1 VSEQTARSREYQR
14 RTNSALNLEEF
25 AAGAIIL
32 RSRPQVLF
40 VELTENCNL
49 HCLMCRSAGKYDA
62 SKNMDRDL
70 FHRIAEEIFP
80 HAAIVD
86 LRGWGESTIL
96 KDFLYYLEQT
106 SRYGC
111 RPRIVTNLTVGN
123 EELWRRL
130 VAHQAIIAISF
141 DAATSETF
149 ARLRPGSRL
158 PHILANLDVIADE
171 CRALGRTLD
180 DIYFNVVAQAEA
192 LDELPRIVDLAAEYG
207 LRRVHINPV
216 TLSPSHPG
224 HLSRHVDGVR
234 RALGSLKERSQATG
248 VEVTLG
254 AALDETLAEPGAA
267 AKRCTHPWVYCLVNH
282 AGKVGFCD
290 HLIGAGTGRY
300 LLGDLRETSFDD
312 IWNGPAYQD
321 LRRQHVRWAE
331 GLGERFEECNWCYRN
346 RYIDFED
353 MTVPEYAELT
363 VSCSRTPS
371 HFTFPTERAESKPG
385 KHLPILGP
393 ECRPPHRDRDRQRQD
408 GREKLA

>member
-1 VSEQTARSREYQR
+1 VSEQTDRPREQQR
-14 RTNSALNLEEF
+14 QSNSVLNREEF

-62 SKNMDRDL
+62 SKNMDREL
-70 FHRIAEEIFP
+70 FHRVADELFP
-80 HAAIVD
+80 HVAVAD

-96 KDFLYYLEQT
+96 KDFVYYLEQT
-106 SRYGC
+106 ARYGC

-123 EELWRRL
+123 EKLWRLL

-141 DAATSETF
+141 DATTPETF

-158 PHILANLDVIADE
+158 PHVLANLDVIVDE

-192 LDELPRIVDLAAEYG
+192 LEELPPIVDLAARYG
-207 LRRVHINPV
+207 LRRVHVNPV
-216 TLSPSHPG
+216 TLSLSDPG
-224 HLSRHVDGVR
+224 HLSRHLDGVR
-234 RALGSLKERSQATG
+234 HTLVGLKERSQATG

-254 AALDETLAEPGAA
+254 AALDETLTEAGAA
-267 AKRCTHPWVYCLVNH
+267 AKRCTHPWVYCLVNY

-290 HLIGAGTGRY
+290 HLIGAGAERY
-300 LLGDLRETSFDD
+300 LLGDLHKASFED
-312 IWNGPAYQD
+312 IWNGPVYQD

-353 MTVPEYAELT
+353 MTVPEYADLV
-363 VSCSRTPS
+363 VSCSRTPT
-371 HFTFPTERAESKPG
+371 HFTFPTEHKESKPG
-385 KHLPILGP
+385 TYLPILGR
-393 ECRPPHRDRDRQRQD
+393 EYRPPTS
-408 GREKLA
+408 

>member
-1 VSEQTARSREYQR
+1 MRPWEHKR
-14 RTNSALNLEEF
+14 RTNSALNRQEF
-25 AAGAIIL
+25 AAGAITL

-70 FHRIAEEIFP
+70 FDRVADELFQ

-96 KDFLYYLEQT
+96 KDFGYYLEQT
-106 SRYGC
+106 ARYGC

-123 EELWRRL
+123 KELWRRL
-130 VAHQAIIAISF
+130 VAHDAIIAISF
-141 DAATSETF
+141 DAGTPETF
-149 ARLRPGSRL
+149 AKLRPGSRL
-158 PHILANLDVIADE
+158 PRILANLHVIVDE
-171 CRALGRTLD
+171 CRALGRPLA

-192 LDELPRIVDLAAEYG
+192 LEELPRIVDIAAEYG
-207 LRRVHINPV
+207 LRRVHVNPV
-216 TLSPSHPG
+216 TLSPSSPG

-234 RALGSLKERSQATG
+234 RALARLKERSLATE

-254 AALDETLAEPGAA
+254 AALDETLAETGAA

-282 AGKVGFCD
+282 VGKVGFCD
-290 HLIGAGTGRY
+290 HLIGEGTGQY
-300 LLGDLRETSFDD
+300 LLGDLREASFED
-312 IWNGPAYQD
+312 IWNSLAYQD
-321 LRRQHVRWAE
+321 LRRQHLRWAE
-331 GLGERFEECNWCYRN
+331 GLSERFEECNWCYRN
-346 RYIDFED
+346 RYIDFEN

-371 HFTFPTERAESKPG
+371 HFIFPTEREEAG
-385 KHLPILGP
+385 QAGI
-393 ECRPPHRDRDRQRQD
+393 CRSSGRSAGPPHRDRGRERQD
-408 GREKLA
+408 GKEDLHDGPA